1 MAIKTFTTGEVLT
14 AADTNTYLAN
24 SGLVY
29 VTSATLTTNTQ
40 INNCFTSTY
49 VNYRIVVNVDTHT
62 GGASNIG
69 GQLSTGGTPYTT
81 AANYYYA
88 GSEQQYNGGGV
99 VTVSNNG
106 VNAFWVLGRLNGN
119 DSACFVFDVINP
131 QVAVKAFY
139 QNNYSDTGYFGRIG
153 GLLNVTNAFDG
164 IKIYHLSGATI
175 GGTVRIY
182 GYRQA

>member
-1 MAIKTFTTGEVLT
+1 MAIKTFT
-14 AADTNTYLAN
+14 DNTSLPASDINSFLAN

-29 VTSATLTTNTQ
+29 ITSATLTTNTQ
-40 INNCFTSTY
+40 INNCFTSSY

-119 DSACFVFDVINP
+119 DSACFVFDVLSP
-131 QVAVKAFY
+131 QVAVKKFY

-153 GLLNVTNAFDG
+153 GLINVTNAFDG